1 MPTILIV
8 DDHPIVAEGIRKLIQ
23 DSQAAKVIGVAGTGK
38 ACLDF
43 LRWEKPDVIL
53 LDINLPDISGIDL
66 CKKIKEKNS
75 AQKVLA
81 LTTFNERSCV
91 VNMMKNGADGYI
103 LKNSDTE
110 EIIEAITE
118 VHSGNKFLCDSAEAM
133 LKKETANEML
143 LTNREKEVLKLI
155 ADGFTNQE
163 IAEKLFISPLTVDSH
178 RKNLITKL
186 EARNTASLIKIAL
199 EKGLL

>member
-1 MPTILIV
+1 MITILIV

-23 DSQAAKVIGVAGTGK
+23 DSRTAEVIGVAGTGK

-53 LDINLPDISGIDL
+53 LDIGLPDISGIDL
-66 CKKIKEKNS
+66 CKTIKAKDRSFKI
-75 AQKVLA
+75 LA
-81 LTTFNERSCV
+81 LTTFNERSTV
-91 VNMMKNGADGYI
+91 VSMLKNGADGYI
-103 LKNSDTE
+103 LKNSETE
-110 EIIEAITE
+110 EIIQAIQA
-118 VHSGNKFLCDSAEAM
+118 VHSGGKYVCDDAEVL
-133 LKKETANEML
+133 LKEHITNDLL

-155 ADGFTNQE
+155 ADGFTNLE

-186 EARNTASLIKIAL
+186 EARNTASLIRIASD
-199 EKGLL
+199 KGLL

>member
-1 MPTILIV
+1 MISILIV
-8 DDHPIVAEGIRKLIQ
+8 DDHPVVAEGIRKLIQ
-23 DSQAAKVIGVAGTGK
+23 DSQTANVIGVAGTAK
-38 ACLDF
+38 SCLDF

-53 LDINLPDISGIDL
+53 LDIGLPDMSGIEL
-66 CKKIKEKNS
+66 CKAIKVRDAS
-75 AQKVLA
+75 LKVLA
-81 LTTFNERSCV
+81 LTTFNERSTV
-91 VNMMKNGADGYI
+91 VNMMKSGADGYV

-110 EIIEAITE
+110 EIIEAIT
-118 VHSGNKFLCDSAEAM
+118 VVFKGGKYICDSADA
-133 LKKETANEML
+133 LLKETTSNELL

-155 ADGFTNQE
+155 AEGFTNQE

-199 EKGLL
+199 DKGLL

>member
-1 MPTILIV
+1 MINILIV

-23 DSQAAKVIGVAGTGK
+23 DSNAANVVGVAGTGK
-38 ACLDF
+38 ACMDF

-66 CKKIKEKNS
+66 CKMIKEKFAS
-75 AQKVLA
+75 SKILA
-81 LTTFNERSCV
+81 LTTFNERSCIV
-91 VNMMKNGADGYI
+91 SMMKSGADGYV
-103 LKNSDTE
+103 LKNSETE

-118 VHSGNKFLCDSAEAM
+118 VHRGKKYLCDNAAAVMKSSS
-133 LKKETANEML
+133 ANELL

-155 ADGFTNQE
+155 AEGLTNQE

-186 EARNTASLIKIAL
+186 EARNTASLVKLAAD
-199 EKGLL
+199 KGLI

>member
-1 MPTILIV
+1 MINILIV

-23 DSQAAKVIGVAGTGK
+23 DSQAANVLGVAGTGK

-43 LRWEKPDVIL
+43 LRWEKPDIIL
-53 LDINLPDISGIDL
+53 LDINLPDISGIEL
-66 CKKIKEKNS
+66 CKTIKEKYS
-75 AQKVLA
+75 SSKILA
-81 LTTFNERSCV
+81 LTTFNERSCI
-91 VNMMKNGADGYI
+91 VNMMKNGADGYV
-103 LKNSDTE
+103 LKNSETE

-118 VHSGNKFLCDSAEAM
+118 VYKGKKYLCDNAATVMKSGSAND
-133 LKKETANEML
+133 LL

-178 RKNLITKL
+178 RKNLITKM

-199 EKGLL
+199 DKGLL